1 MKNDATLS
9 LPIALADDGQA
20 AGVPSGEGFF
30 WCEHCHH
37 TVTLGQ
43 YEVDAAENAP
53 AGSLVKLKCPRC
65 KHHEVRWRFP
75 SAPRPPKRVPVP
87 VEYDHGLELF
97 AALKAELFRN

>member
-9 LPIALADDGQA
+9 LPIALAGDGQA

-53 AGSLVKLKCPRC
+53 AGALVKLKCPRC
-65 KHHEVRWRFP
+65 HHHEVRWRFP
-75 SAPRPPKRVPVP
+75 SAPRSKPRPAPVDL
-87 VEYDHGLELF
+87 ERGLELF
-97 AALKAELFRN
+97 AGLKAELFRN